1 MTPEAILIA
10 AAAALGGALLGQLGK
25 WIPALM
31 HKGRIE
37 EIREAIV
44 STNAEK
50 LTDMQKQIDGAWR
63 AVKEVRQLIDEL
75 RTGHRILET
84 LREEDKGVMHDLK
97 DRLTRLEEKIEERI
111 TGLEKRLQDN
121 FSQFQIAILE
131 AIRHGDTNG
140 KK

>member
-1 MTPEAILIA
+1 MTPEAIFIA

-25 WIPALM
+25 WIPSLM
-31 HKGRIE
+31 NRGRIE
-37 EIREAIV
+37 EIREVIV

-84 LREEDKGVMHDLK
+84 LREEDKGGMHDLK
-97 DRLTRLEEKIEERI
+97 DRLTRLEEDRK
-111 TGLEKRLQDN
+111 
-121 FSQFQIAILE
+121 SVV
-131 AIRHGDTNG
+131 
-140 KK
+140 